1 MPPSGFEGQKEEI
14 AMMRAL
20 RSLIRGRHRL
30 SSQNDKKRRGV
41 TAIEFALVAPAF
53 IILLIG
59 ITEISL
65 VMLAEHLLENAAYN
79 ASRKAKT
86 GYIAEGK
93 TQTETVMDVLLT
105 RLSGLSPLLDPAKVS
120 VTWTSYGS
128 LSDIGQP
135 EQGIASMGTT
145 SEVVVYTIAYPW
157 KLFTP
162 LVGQMIGNED
172 NVITLSSR
180 IVVRNEPYD

>member
-1 MPPSGFEGQKEEI
+1 MI
-14 AMMRAL
+14 RTL
-20 RSLIRGRHRL
+20 RSLIHKRRQL
-30 SSQNDKKRRGV
+30 SSHNDKKRRGV

-86 GYIAEGK
+86 GYVTEGK
-93 TQTETVMDVLLT
+93 TQTDTVMNVLLT

-120 VTWTSYGS
+120 VTWTSYGN

-135 EQGIASMGTT
+135 DQGVASMGAA

-162 LVGQMIGNED
+162 LIGQMIGNED
-172 NVITLSSR
+172 NIITLSSR